1 MSQRQGMRHVF
12 ACAWVALFAHQS
24 ASAEPLQPTGKWV
37 VDFGD
42 NRCVAQRIYGDAAK
56 PVYLLLKASA
66 IGEGLQLSVAVKGP
80 NGYGVQEKA
89 KLSFGGGEPVDHWQ
103 LRYGVDKKRVR
114 MVNLAKAD
122 VERLAKATELRW
134 DTANLD
140 YSFPLGP
147 MSNLVKVMEE
157 CRAGL
162 GEYWNAT
169 PEKVVSLKQEPRTE
183 RPIVKLFNNGDYPN
197 QAVFAH
203 QSGTAKVIALVDEK
217 GKLVDCMIVETSGIA
232 VLDVQTC
239 LIMHQ
244 RGRFL
249 PAIGAD
255 GKPTKGV
262 ISQRIRWEMPG

>member
-1 MSQRQGMRHVF
+1 MRRLL
-12 ACAWVALFAHQS
+12 ACCCLALFAYPPVS
-24 ASAEPLQPTGKWV
+24 AKPIEPSSKWI

-42 NRCVAQRIYGDAAK
+42 NRCVAQRTYGEAAK

-89 KLSFGGGEPVDHWQ
+89 KLTLGGGEPLELWQ
-103 LRYGVDKKRVR
+103 LRYGIDKRQVR
-114 MVNLAKAD
+114 TVNLAKAD
-122 VERLAKATELRW
+122 VERLARATELRW

-140 YSFPLGP
+140 YSLPLGP
-147 MSNLVKVMEE
+147 MKNLVKVMEE

-169 PEKVVSLKQEPRTE
+169 PEKVATLKQEPRTE
-183 RPIVKLFNNGDYPN
+183 RPIVKLFKSDDYPS
-197 QAVFAH
+197 QAVFAG
-203 QSGTAKVIALVDEK
+203 QSGTAKVIALVDEQ

-244 RGRFL
+244 RGKFL

-262 ISQRIRWEMPG
+262 IAQRIRWEMPE